1 MPQSF
6 TSRSLTPQSCT
17 PPAAHRP
24 LELPVREPKPRT
36 RGRTMVIDTGAPLRW
51 FEDVVESAGDLI
63 DLVKFGWG
71 TALVTTGIKHKT
83 EVLRQHGISYMFGGT
98 LFEKYVL
105 RGRFEDYRGLCLE
118 HGCDR
123 VEVSDGTIDLA
134 PVDKSRYITRLAA
147 DFEVVSEVGFK
158 DPHRSE
164 LFAPSQWIAGIR
176 RDLDAGAR
184 SVILEARE
192 SGTSGICR
200 ADGELRFGLVEDV
213 LDAGLDTD
221 LLVFEAPTKKLQT
234 YFVKRVGS
242 DVNLGNVALSDI
254 IALETLRLG
263 LRADT
268 LLDMEESKV
277 TR

>member
-1 MPQSF
+1 M
-6 TSRSLTPQSCT
+6 PQSCT
-17 PPAAHRP
+17 PPSASAP
-24 LELPVREPKPRT
+24 LDLPVRAPKPRA
-36 RGRTMVIDTGAPLRW
+36 RGRTMVIDGGAPLRW
-51 FEDVVESAGDLI
+51 FEDVVDSAGDFI
-63 DLVKFGWG
+63 DVVKFGWG

-83 EVLRQHGISYMFGGT
+83 EVLRQHGIPYMFGGT

-105 RGRFEDYRGLCLE
+105 CGRFEGYRGLCLE
-118 HGCDR
+118 HGCDV

-134 PVDKSRYITRLAA
+134 PEDKARHITRLAA

-164 LFAPSQWIAGIR
+164 RFAPSQWIAGIR
-176 RDLDAGAR
+176 RDLDAGAG

-200 ADGELRFGLVEDV
+200 ADGEPRFGLIEDI
-213 LDAGLDTD
+213 LAAGLPTD
-221 LLVFEAPTKKLQT
+221 LLIFEAPTKQLQT

-242 DVNLGNVALSDI
+242 NVNLGN
-254 IALETLRLG
+254 IALTDVIAVETLRLG

-268 LLDMEESKV
+268 LLAVDASGV
-277 TR
+277 RP